1 MAVPF
6 LFFWGLLGYL
16 WYKLVM
22 PDLLWGLGTPTTK
35 RKAVFVTLLSIYLI
49 LDIFMTIMC
58 FDRRAE
64 RDAGIPPA
72 NAFEQWVDDNFSN
85 AFMSERFQNM
95 VIDTTGDAYESM
107 TS

>member
-1 MAVPF
+1 
-6 LFFWGLLGYL
+6 
-16 WYKLVM
+16 M
-22 PDLLWGLGTPTTK
+22 PNLLWALGRPTTK

-72 NAFEQWVDDNFSN
+72 NAFEQWVDEHFSN

-95 VIDTTGDAYESM
+95 VIDSTGDAYENL